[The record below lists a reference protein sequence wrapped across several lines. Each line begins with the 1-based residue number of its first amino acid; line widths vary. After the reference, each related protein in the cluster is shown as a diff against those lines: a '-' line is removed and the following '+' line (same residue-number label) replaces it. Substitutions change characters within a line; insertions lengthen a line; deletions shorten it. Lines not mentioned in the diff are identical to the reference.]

1 MEWTIPGTVITA
13 PRGEVA
19 LIRDRFEAM
28 FLSGGLVLSQ
38 VAAITGLETHTI
50 QNWVKRGYLTPPKNK
65 HYTLRQLCRII
76 NINMLRA
83 VLPLERICNLLGYV
97 NGQLDNEA
105 DDMIDDSHLYFIFV
119 QLAAHS
125 KELYHQQG
133 REAALDQALSHYEPP
148 VPGAEER
155 VKATLRIMLTAW
167 LAARMTEEAERMLR
181 ALTVE
186 V

>member
-1 MEWTIPGTVITA
+1 MNWVIPGTVLTA
-13 PRGEVA
+13 SREEAG

-28 FLSGGLVLSQ
+28 FLPGGMVLSQ
-38 VAAITGLETHTI
+38 VSAITGLEPYTI
-50 QNWVKRGYLTPPKNK
+50 QNWVKRGYLTPPQNK

-83 VLPLERICNLLGYV
+83 VLPLERICSLLGYV

-125 KELYHQQG
+125 KELYHTQS
-133 REAALDQALSHYEPP
+133 REAVLDEALADYISPI
-148 VPGAEER
+148 PGAKER
-155 VKATLRIMLTAW
+155 VKTTLRIMLTAW
-167 LAARMTEEAERMLR
+167 LAARMTQEAERMLQ
-181 ALTVE
+181 ALE